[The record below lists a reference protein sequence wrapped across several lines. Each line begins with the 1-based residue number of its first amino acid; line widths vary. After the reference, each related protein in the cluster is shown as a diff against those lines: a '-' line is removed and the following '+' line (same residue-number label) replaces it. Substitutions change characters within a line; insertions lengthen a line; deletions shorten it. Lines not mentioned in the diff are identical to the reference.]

1 MTWSH
6 IVFINAR
13 LLAMPVVLMADYSH
27 DTVPLV
33 TTIGDVRN
41 VETVIFFTALLLFSG
56 YSFAQSLRSAPACLL
71 ALSLLAAP
79 FIPCSNLLFPVGF
92 VVAERV
98 LYLPSIGFCLLLA
111 IALHS
116 LLPPRIA
123 PHSLALIVAAYSVR
137 TFLRN
142 HDWST
147 KERFFQAM
155 VRDNPLGPK
164 GHYGLGVTIHHS
176 RDKEKAESG
185 VWHLKEATR
194 LQPNYYDAYSDL
206 GAHFNA
212 KGEYEKAAEYFEGAI
227 QIKPEHIQGISN
239 LGLNYLNV
247 GACHVSWRCLPVRLL
262 HAFLSIAYQKVAPAR
277 MPAKDMT
284 WRYNPATLTHW
295 QGRNYGN
302 AFEAHDTALQLLPG
316 AKS

>member
-1 MTWSH
+1 MKYLSRGTDERVIRVLTPMHRLQGPGASLTRLMTWSH

-33 TTIGDVRN
+33 TTIWDVRN

-71 ALSLLAAP
+71 ALTLLAAP

-98 LYLPSIGFCLLLA
+98 LYLPSIGFCLILA

-116 LLPPRIA
+116 ALPPRTA
-123 PHSLALIVAAYSVR
+123 PHSVALIVAAYSAR
-137 TFLRN
+137 TLLRN
-142 HDWST
+142 RDWST

-164 GHYGLGVTIHHS
+164 GHYGLGVTINHS
-176 RDKEKAESG
+176 RDKEQAERG

-212 KGEYEKAAEYFEGAI
+212 KGEYDKAAEYFESAI
-227 QIKPEHIQGISN
+227 KIKPEHIQGISN

-247 GACHVSWRCLPVRLL
+247 GASRASWSCLPVLL
-262 HAFLSIAYQKVAPAR
+262 SHAFLGIADDKVARTR
-277 MPAKDMT
+277 MPAT
-284 WRYNPATLTHW
+284 GAT
-295 QGRNYGN
+295 
-302 AFEAHDTALQLLPG
+302 
-316 AKS
+316 